1 MLRGGIRL
9 KIREVEYSRTFNLG
23 QYESERISLKAE
35 LDETDDLKQTFN
47 KVKTHVFQLHKEK
60 LNLEIIQKVK
70 ERFLDKWIERIE
82 FLHQEN
88 FIIVKTKQYL
98 NTDDFEE
105 LRAIIKDF
113 GGEYVSA
120 GKDSHFKI
128 PL

>member
-1 MLRGGIRL
+1 M

-105 LRAIIKDF
+105 LRGIVKGF

>member
-1 MLRGGIRL
+1 M

-35 LDETDDLKQTFN
+35 LDETDDLKQTFI
-47 KVKTHVFQLHKEK
+47 KVKAHVFQLHKEK

-70 ERFLDKWIERIE
+70 ERFLDKWVERID
-82 FLHQEN
+82 FSHQEN

>member
-1 MLRGGIRL
+1 L
-9 KIREVEYSRTFNLG
+9 KIREIEYSRTFNLG

-47 KVKTHVFQLHKEK
+47 KVKIHVFQLHKEK

-70 ERFLDKWIERIE
+70 ERFLDKWVERID
-82 FLHQEN
+82 FSHQEN

>member
-1 MLRGGIRL
+1 LLRGAIRL
-9 KIREVEYSRTFNLG
+9 KIREIEYSRTFNLG
-23 QYESERISLKAE
+23 QYESERISLRVE
-35 LDETDDLKQTFN
+35 LDETDDLNQTFN

-60 LNLEIIQKVK
+60 RNLDIVQKVK
-70 ERFLDKWIERIE
+70 ERFLDKLVERIE
-82 FLHQEN
+82 FSQQGN

-98 NTDDFEE
+98 NVDDFKE
-105 LRAIIKDF
+105 LSTVIRDF

>member
-1 MLRGGIRL
+1 M
-9 KIREVEYSRTFNLG
+9 KIREIEYSRTFNLG
-23 QYESERISLKAE
+23 QYESERISLRVE
-35 LDETDDLKQTFN
+35 LDETDDLNQTFN
-47 KVKTHVFQLHKEK
+47 EVKTHVFQLQKEK
-60 LNLEIIQKVK
+60 RNLDIVQKVK
-70 ERFLDKWIERIE
+70 ERFLDKWVERIE
-82 FLHQEN
+82 FSRQGN

-105 LRAIIKDF
+105 LRAVIRDF

>member
-1 MLRGGIRL
+1 L
-9 KIREVEYSRTFNLG
+9 KIREIEYSRTFNLG

-70 ERFLDKWIERIE
+70 ERFLDKWVERID
-82 FLHQEN
+82 FSHQEN

-105 LRAIIKDF
+105 LRAIINDF

>member
-1 MLRGGIRL
+1 L
-9 KIREVEYSRTFNLG
+9 KIREIEYSRTFNLG

-70 ERFLDKWIERIE
+70 ERFLDKWVERID
-82 FLHQEN
+82 FSHQEN

-128 PL
+128 PF